1 MIHVAKDFR
10 KKKSLNIDVDGLPF
24 DTYDDEGQHT
34 NQLPKC
40 KKRVKAGSLEVFS
53 STINKETDPEKHY
66 RELVMLFTPWRN
78 EETDLLS
85 SFSSYFER
93 YLVLKDV
100 IEEQKKQYAICTDTL
115 DDIEKQLNAAE
126 DEDSS
131 RFDHLTI

>member
-1 MIHVAKDFR
+1 M
-10 KKKSLNIDVDGLPF
+10 
-24 DTYDDEGQHT
+24 
-34 NQLPKC
+34 
-40 KKRVKAGSLEVFS
+40 FS

-100 IEEQKKQYAICTDTL
+100 IEEQKKNSMLFVQIPL
-115 DDIEKQLNAAE
+115 MILRN
-126 DEDSS
+126 S
-131 RFDHLTI
+131 